1 MTYSTGHLTI
11 SIPLK
16 RADLQIA
23 QRFSQEQPTPEKS
36 QQVYLNTLAVL
47 VVHYYLEMLEIPT
60 NLQSSYSWNPVGRL
74 CADVADIH
82 LPGMGHLECRAIPVG
97 EPVCQVPPEVWH
109 DRLGYVVVQLNRH
122 FSEGTILGFV
132 PTIAQTSL
140 EIDRLQ
146 SLDALLVRLYTLE
159 SFEVVIPP
167 ANPDKN
173 IASNPQLEREEWT
186 LERLPAEENLTRLG
200 QWFDNLFEAGWQAI
214 DDLLGRSPTCL
225 EFRFRSPKSPELANR
240 DDRAIVKRGK
250 SIDLGIQLSESS
262 IVLLVELRQIDNDRV
277 DVCLQVYPSGNQ
289 VYLPPNLQFT
299 VKDRSSNTQLQTQS
313 RQADNYIQLRL
324 IADPGDRF
332 SATLSLNNVIV
343 TENFA
348 I

>member
-1 MTYSTGHLTI
+1 M
-11 SIPLK
+11 
-16 RADLQIA
+16 
-23 QRFSQEQPTPEKS
+23 
-36 QQVYLNTLAVL
+36 
-47 VVHYYLEMLEIPT
+47 
-60 NLQSSYSWNPVGRL
+60 
-74 CADVADIH
+74 
-82 LPGMGHLECRAIPVG
+82 
-97 EPVCQVPPEVWH
+97 
-109 DRLGYVVVQLNRH
+109 
-122 FSEGTILGFV
+122 
-132 PTIAQTSL
+132 
-140 EIDRLQ
+140 
-146 SLDALLVRLYTLE
+146 
-159 SFEVVIPP
+159 VIPP